1 METYVTLSELSFK
14 TNSKRQLAPML
25 KSYFKTCISSGRFQP
40 FFAAETKGRANE
52 YFIFYFL
59 STRALKVRNDRSKN
73 LEANLNT
80 ESNGDVQLSAHR
92 LVLHVRDG

>member
-1 METYVTLSELSFK
+1 MNIL
-14 TNSKRQLAPML
+14 
-25 KSYFKTCISSGRFQP
+25 
-40 FFAAETKGRANE
+40 FF
-52 YFIFYFL
+52 FIFL
-59 STRALKVRNDRSKN
+59 STRTLKVRNDRSKN